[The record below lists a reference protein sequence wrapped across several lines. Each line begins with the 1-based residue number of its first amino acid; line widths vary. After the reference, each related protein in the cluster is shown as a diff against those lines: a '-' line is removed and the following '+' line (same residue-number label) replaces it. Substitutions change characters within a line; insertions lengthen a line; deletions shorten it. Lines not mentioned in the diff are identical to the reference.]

1 MKNTL
6 ILILISLFF
15 NGCLY
20 VNDRGIST
28 QLYNE
33 CKEYYDSMGV
43 YHKVCDKNLIEYE
56 DVKQGIENTA
66 RTLDPRQLAQ

>member
-6 ILILISLFF
+6 ILVIISLLFT
-15 NGCLY
+15 GCLY
-20 VNDRGIST
+20 VNDRGVST

-43 YHKVCDKNLIEYE
+43 YHKKCDENLIEYE
-56 DVKQGIENTA
+56 DVKKGVTGTVKA
-66 RTLDPRQLAQ
+66 LDPRQLAQ